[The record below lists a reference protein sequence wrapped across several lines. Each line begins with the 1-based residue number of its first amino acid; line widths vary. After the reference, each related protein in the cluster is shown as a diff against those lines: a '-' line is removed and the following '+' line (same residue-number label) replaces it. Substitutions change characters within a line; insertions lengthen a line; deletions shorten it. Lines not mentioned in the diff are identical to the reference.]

1 MKNNWNKI
9 LNELSYR
16 VSSGIPDLTNE
27 QHLMKLWDILK
38 EHNWNIDAR
47 VELLK
52 NLNEKADKVYVQ
64 GKGPGGVKLQVG
76 PRGGRYYM
84 GDKKTGKP
92 DPSAIIKTT
101 SKKKVKKKKLSKAQ
115 QKEEDRIK
123 KLNIEKRLSD
133 AKTPQD
139 KMKVITDVT
148 SVEHARVYEGIY
160 GPGGGAA
167 TYGETNGSE
176 ATNDFFS
183 GNLSKLGEKPS
194 KPKPKQEHIDRFN
207 QGNQK
212 TKREAYAQELGI
224 DPYDDNDPKQKEM
237 IVNELARRETWV
249 DSKMEEHEGTGVQKD
264 KFKTKKEKESQKDW
278 LRTAFD
284 TGRSTAEDIEND
296 PDYGGIL
303 EGTTPHSMLMSKA
316 NQKLVRDTLTEE
328 AKKCQF
334 LSGKEKKKCQEHHEE
349 QLKNFDEGMSDHDT
363 GTIWY
368 DKDGNVRFLNTSN
381 KKTKSM
387 KDPQWNSTA
396 EARIPEVLKTMGELA
411 DSGDFPGMNEKEV
424 AGVINKGQKEA
435 TEISVNAAQ
444 SLMSGKGA
452 NIETTQGDSSGNG
465 ADSGGM
471 SIVAKR
477 LPARSVFQNED
488 SYFEGAKNHKKTQ
501 SKLKELYPDT
511 PEGEYSDEQVLVAIQ
526 EVNKSGEGSWGTHG
540 KFLNKVGQIYNE
552 VNDRF
557 EDIKKQNPDMSDED
571 IYKEIEERSDGVY
584 TAEELKQIRESENL
598 QQAGKLNT
606 NYKTA
611 MERAHEKVVSSA
623 LEADEKYHEKNPPE
637 TNEITGEPENG
648 PHVRGYVKSF
658 MTGMHWD
665 TYIDNLD
672 GKKSINI
679 GGYNLK
685 PAEFRSCLAELSG
698 YPEESNPPNK
708 EWRKGLQE
716 HLEKNLKIDA
726 DTNAVNIRGKDG
738 EKTNSLAEDTW
749 RSAGD
754 AKKIAG
760 GLGDDLISCIKKKYS
775 KRKSAQRKS

>member
-1 MKNNWNKI
+1 MKNKWDKI
-9 LNELSYR
+9 LLELSYR
-16 VSSGIPDLTNE
+16 VSTGIPDLRNE

-38 EHNWNIDAR
+38 EHNWSVDAR

-52 NLNEKADKVYVQ
+52 NLNEKVDKVYVQ
-64 GKGPGGVKLQVG
+64 GKGPGGVKIQVG

-92 DPSAIIKTT
+92 APSALQKGT
-101 SKKKVKKKKLSKAQ
+101 STKKVKKKKLSKAQ

-183 GNLSKLGEKPS
+183 GNLTKFGEKPS
-194 KPKPKQEHIDRFN
+194 KPTPKPEHTDRFN

-249 DSKMEEHEGTGVQKD
+249 DSKMEEHEGTKVQKD

-303 EGTTPHSMLMSKA
+303 EGTTPQSMLMSKA

-396 EARIPEVLKTMGELA
+396 EARIPEVIKTMGELA

-435 TEISVNAAQ
+435 TEISVNAAE
-444 SLMSGKGA
+444 SLMTGRGA

-477 LPARSVFQNED
+477 LPAQVKYQNED
-488 SYFEGAKNHKKTQ
+488 AYFEKAKTHKKTQ
-501 SKLKELYPDT
+501 AKLKELYPDT
-511 PEGEYSDEQVLVAIQ
+511 PEGEYSDEQVLIAIQ

-540 KFLNKVGQIYNE
+540 KFLNKMGQMYNAVKE
-552 VNDRF
+552 RYDTLKERGL
-557 EDIKKQNPDMSDED
+557 SDEE
-571 IYKEIEERSDGVY
+571 IHEQIAKESDGVY
-584 TAEELKQIRESENL
+584 TAEELKQILESKNL
-598 QQAGKLNT
+598 QEAGKLNDD
-606 NYKTA
+606 YKTA
-611 MERAHEKVVSSA
+611 MERAHEKVVSAA

-716 HLEKNLKIDA
+716 HLEKNLKIDS